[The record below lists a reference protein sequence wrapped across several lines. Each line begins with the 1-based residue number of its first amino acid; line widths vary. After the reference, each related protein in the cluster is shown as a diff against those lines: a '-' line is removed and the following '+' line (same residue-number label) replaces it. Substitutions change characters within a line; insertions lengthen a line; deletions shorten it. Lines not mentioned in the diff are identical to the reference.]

1 VNDPQFAGPVS
12 PSPKFRGVA
21 GVNGE
26 ARASGPNNYQAG
38 VLGYS
43 TGAGGAGVSGVGDGN
58 SLCGVLATS
67 PGPGYGILAG
77 SQGGQGIAGK
87 FEGSVQVTGTLIK
100 SGGGFRIDHPLDP
113 ENRYLQHSFVES
125 PDMMNVYCGT
135 TVLDDRGEA
144 EVTLP
149 DWFEALNRDFR
160 YQLTCIGQF
169 APVFISREIIQN
181 KFVIAGGT
189 PGLKVCWQVIGVR
202 RDTYAQQHRLPVEI
216 SKDTSMEQIP
226 LSLSVGVAA

>member
-1 VNDPQFAGPVS
+1 MPLVQITTRRVS
-12 PSPKFRGVA
+12 LDIPRARGERAFRALATAIVC
-21 GVNGE
+21 V
-26 ARASGPNNYQAG
+26 
-38 VLGYS
+38 V
-43 TGAGGAGVSGVGDGN
+43 
-58 SLCGVLATS
+58 VLATS

-87 FEGSVQVTGTLIK
+87 FEGSIQVTGTLIK
-100 SGGGFRIDHPLDP
+100 SGGGCRIDHPLDP

-160 YQLTCIGQF
+160 YQLTCIGQ
-169 APVFISREIIQN
+169 
-181 KFVIAGGT
+181 
-189 PGLKVCWQVIGVR
+189 VCARFHFQRNNTEQVRHRR
-202 RDTYAQQHRLPVEI
+202 RDPRA
-216 SKDTSMEQIP
+216 
-226 LSLSVGVAA
+226 